1 MWRPIGDVLWMQ
13 LTDVL
18 VGFIVALPLSGLR
31 RYGVRVVLS
40 AAVVLGLFWM
50 LTAIIRSHGSSWDN
64 ETALRLVIGAL
75 LAAHLRTLWLLVRRK
90 TEGRSAEQGLK

>member
-1 MWRPIGDVLWMQ
+1 MWRYTADMLWMQ

-31 RYGVRVVLS
+31 RYGVRVALS
-40 AAVVLGLFWM
+40 AAVVLFLFWL

-64 ETALRLVIGAL
+64 ETALRLVIGAQ
-75 LAAHLRTLWLLVRRK
+75 LAAHLRSVWLFFGRR
-90 TEGRSAEQGLK
+90 TEERSAE